1 MVPFRQLN
9 YVVAV
14 ADYGS
19 ISAAARNL
27 AISQPAISAAIQKV
41 EAEYQL
47 KIFIRERPH
56 RVVLS
61 PVGRRFIAQARRLL
75 ESAEEFDGE
84 ARNTGQ
90 SLSGTVEVGCFE
102 PTSAFIIPMILRELR
117 ERGMNISV
125 QVHEAD
131 LDELNNMLG
140 QGRVDVA
147 LTYNMYPSP
156 GIEFETLIE
165 APPYVLVSKEDPLA
179 RQSSI
184 ALSQLADLD
193 MVALNLP
200 ITQQFFLSLFS
211 RENLSPRIKHQAK
224 SYELVRSL
232 VGAGEG
238 YALLIMRPV
247 NQRAYDGS
255 ELAYVPLQDDV
266 PIPQYGL
273 AFTNRSVPT
282 KVVEAFA
289 DVCRDV
295 LKSNGQA
302 DKYFVQ
308 HPEHQASES

>member
-1 MVPFRQLN
+1 MLPFRQLN

-19 ISAAARNL
+19 ISAAAENL

-61 PVGRRFIAQARRLL
+61 PVGRSFIARARRLL
-75 ESAEEFDGE
+75 ESAQEFDGE
-84 ARNTGQ
+84 ARNTGKT
-90 SLSGTVEVGCFE
+90 LSGTVEVGCFE
-102 PTSAFIIPMILRELR
+102 PTSAFIIPMILRGLR
-117 ERGMNISV
+117 ERGQDISL

-131 LDELNNMLG
+131 LDELNSMLT

-147 LTYNMYPSP
+147 LTYNMHPSP
-156 GIEFETLIE
+156 GIEFETLVE
-165 APPYVLVSKEDPLA
+165 APPYVLVSKRDPLA
-179 RQSSI
+179 KQVSI
-184 ALSQLADLD
+184 SLAQLAERD

-211 RENLSPRIKHQAK
+211 QSNLSPRIKHQAK

-255 ELAYVPLQDDV
+255 GLAYIPLEDDV
-266 PIPQYGL
+266 PTPQYGL
-273 AFTNRSVPT
+273 ASANRSVPT
-282 KVVEAFA
+282 KLVEAFA
-289 DVCRDV
+289 NVCREA
-295 LKSNGQA
+295 LKTRGHA
-302 DKYFVQ
+302 DKYFVRR
-308 HPEHQASES
+308 

>member
-1 MVPFRQLN
+1 MTPFRQLT

-19 ISAAARNL
+19 ISAAAENL

-47 KIFIRERPH
+47 KLFIRERPH
-56 RVVLS
+56 RVVLT

-75 ESAEEFDGE
+75 ENAQEFDDA
-84 ARNTGQ
+84 ARNLRQ
-90 SLSGTVEVGCFE
+90 SPRGVIEVGCFF
-102 PTSAFIIPMILRELR
+102 PTAAFIVPIILKGLR
-117 ERGMNISV
+117 DRGFDISIR
-125 QVHEAD
+125 VHEAD
-131 LDELNNMLG
+131 LDELNNMLS
-140 QGRVDVA
+140 QGSIEVA

-156 GIEFETLIE
+156 GIEFEPLIE
-165 APPYVLVSKEDPLA
+165 APPYVLLPKDDPLA
-179 RQSSI
+179 AEDAVSLR
-184 ALSQLADLD
+184 QLADRD

-211 RENLSPRIKHQAK
+211 QANLRPRIKHQAK

-247 NQRAYDGS
+247 NERAYDGS
-255 ELAYVPLQDDV
+255 ELAYVPLSDDV
-266 PIPQYGL
+266 PTPQYGL

-282 KVVEAFA
+282 KLVETFA
-289 DVCRDV
+289 TVCRET
-295 LKSNGQA
+295 LKSEKSAEN
-302 DKYFVQ
+302 YYVQ
-308 HPEHQASES
+308 LPGEGTA

>member
-19 ISAAARNL
+19 ISAAAENL
-27 AISQPAISAAIQKV
+27 SISQPAVSAAIQKV
-41 EAEYQL
+41 EAEYEL

-61 PVGRRFIAQARRLL
+61 PVGRRFVAQARRLL
-75 ESAEEFDGE
+75 ESAQEFDGD
-84 ARNTGQ
+84 ARNAGQ
-90 SLSGTVEVGCFE
+90 TLSGTVEVGCFE
-102 PTSAFIIPMILRELR
+102 PTSAFIIPMILRGLR
-117 ERGMNISV
+117 ERGLDISI

-131 LDELNNMLG
+131 LDELNNMLT
-140 QGRVDVA
+140 QGRVEMA

-165 APPYVLVSKEDPLA
+165 APPYVLISKDDPMA
-179 RQSSI
+179 RQPSI
-184 ALSQLADLD
+184 SLAQLADMEMISLD
-193 MVALNLP
+193 LP
-200 ITQQFFLSLFS
+200 ITRQFFLSLFS
-211 RENLSPRIKHQAK
+211 QNDLSPRIKHQAK

-247 NQRAYDGS
+247 NERTYDGS
-255 ELAYVPLQDDV
+255 ELAYVPLTDRV

-273 AFTNRSVPT
+273 ASTSRAVPT
-282 KVVEAFA
+282 KLVEAFA
-289 DVCRDV
+289 DVCRDT
-295 LKSNGQA
+295 LKSEGGA
-302 DKYFVQ
+302 DKYYVQ
-308 HPEHQASES
+308 RPKRKAVAS

>member
-1 MVPFRQLN
+1 MIPFRQLN

-19 ISAAARNL
+19 ISAAAENL

-41 EAEYQL
+41 EDEYQL

-61 PVGRRFIAQARRLL
+61 PVGRTFIAQARRLL
-75 ESAEEFDGE
+75 ESAQEFDGE
-84 ARNTGQ
+84 ARDTGQ
-90 SLSGTVEVGCFE
+90 TLSGTVEVGCFE
-102 PTSAFIIPMILRELR
+102 PTSAFIIPMILRRLR
-117 ERGMNISV
+117 EQGLDISL
-125 QVHEAD
+125 QIHEAD
-131 LDELNNMLG
+131 LDELNSMLSH
-140 QGRVDVA
+140 GRVDVA

-165 APPYVLVSKEDPLA
+165 APPYVLVAKDDPLA
-179 RQSSI
+179 QQESI
-184 ALSQLADLD
+184 SLKQLAKLD

-211 RENLSPRIKHQAK
+211 QNKLTPSIKHQAK

-247 NQRAYDGS
+247 NERTYDGS
-255 ELAYVPLQDDV
+255 ELAYVPLRDAV
-266 PIPQYGL
+266 PTPQYGL
-273 AFTNRSVPT
+273 AFTNKSVPT
-282 KVVEAFA
+282 KLVEAFA
-289 DVCRDV
+289 NACRDA
-295 LKSNGQA
+295 LKSQGGA
-302 DKYFVQ
+302 EKYYVQ
-308 HPEHQASES
+308 LSS